1 MPDNADGGRFFTG
14 IDACHETVILRRY
27 YLVIKPSAF
36 STRRPCLTISVS
48 ISPMT
53 TTLRAPVVS
62 NALLLSMCFA
72 VSLLALGVSCAAD
85 AERAPAGVMR
95 FDLPAQALETALQAF
110 GGVSGYSVLVAA
122 QLTAGRRAAEVRG
135 EFLPQQALQLL
146 LAGTGLRERYIGAE
160 AHAFTL
166 EPVPSEATVAR
177 AEAAPLP
184 AAVPV
189 DPGWRRNAYA
199 QVLQASITR
208 ALCRAQPDSF
218 GRYRMGVQV
227 WLERSGAVRDVHLL
241 ESSGMTAQDQTVLQQ
256 LGRLVMDAPPPPDMA
271 QPLTILLTPRPDPAA
286 DCRRVAGRD

>member
-1 MPDNADGGRFFTG
+1 MN
-14 IDACHETVILRRY
+14 
-27 YLVIKPSAF
+27 
-36 STRRPCLTISVS
+36 
-48 ISPMT
+48 

-72 VSLLALGVSCAAD
+72 VSLLALGVACAAD

-146 LAGTGLRERYIGAE
+146 LAGTGLRERYIGTE

-166 EPVPSEATVAR
+166 EPVPSDATAAR
-177 AEAAPLP
+177 GAAAPLP

-218 GRYRMGVQV
+218 GRYRMGVQL

-241 ESSGMTAQDQTVLQQ
+241 ESSGMAAQDQTVLQQ
-256 LGRLVMDAPPPPDMA
+256 LARLVMDAPPPPDMA

-286 DCRRVAGRD
+286 DCRRVARQD